1 MAANTEIC
9 TGFLPEKYFC
19 SCTKPNPLNITN
31 LDLYIDSKSA
41 NDTIKAL
48 DLLITGRSIQNNS
61 LFVEMPNTFE
71 KMSSESCQKIT
82 EKKSI
87 VSKLA
92 IAAALVFSLFFTPAA
107 SSADTVPV
115 PTLDKLHQNNVIN
128 PGTMDKDPDGNPI
141 QGTGEIYPESA
152 YILTPTDKEG
162 TNTIKRYEIIETTKY
177 YDPNTGLE
185 VAEDERIEGVQY
197 REVTVKQA
205 VEKYYTVSLK
215 QTDYYGSQGVSDEQK
230 QFKITVQN
238 PKDSSTPAFDYDI
251 TYHVDSSRLA
261 PERITED
268 LKGADINNDFI
279 NKHTDESGGAIDN
292 SGNIGNITGDFI
304 GNHARDYGGAIY
316 NRVGIDNITGDFI
329 GNYAD
334 DGGAIA
340 NNGNGNIVNITGDF
354 IGNHAGADGGAVH
367 NFRDIGNITGDFIG
381 NYTGDDGGAIYNS
394 GNIGNITGDFI
405 GNYGSFASSVHNKGK
420 IDYITGNFNSN
431 FASTITNRGD
441 ISNITGNFIGNYDI
455 SMGGAVYNYGDIGS
469 ITGVFVGNYTGSFGG
484 AIYNSEV
491 IENITGVFVGN
502 YTGSYGGAIN
512 NSDGGNIGNITGDFI
527 GNYSSRWNGGA
538 IYNSYGS
545 NIGNITGDF
554 INNYIVSTEY
564 SAQGGAICNYYS
576 GLSLTD
582 SSFINNYVVGKN
594 EAKGGA
600 IYLNSGTVNIT
611 ADKKDVIF
619 EGNFSASSQNPD
631 GTFNDKKSD
640 GIYIKNG
647 TLNLNAKNNDI
658 ILNDTVTAESGTISI
673 NGSSNIYFNNN
684 DNNLNLTEFNI
695 EGGNLKFNG
704 QLTSQK
710 TDIGSNGSVNLDLKN
725 NTVSKIS
732 LGALTLNN
740 NLNLKIDADLSSGN
754 TDSINVNSLVNNGN
768 SINIED
774 INITSDLDDKDYI
787 YSEIINANVELN
799 ISDAVDAYL
808 TTNYKYNI
816 IGLSDTNVAYLL
828 FKKEGVNLGLPYTI
842 KESGNIVY
850 SMTEDEV
857 INDWILNS
865 EISSDSF
872 TLNGNGHTIKS
883 ADSSTEGLVLTAQK
897 ELYIDNVKEISGFVS
912 ENGGAILS
920 SGTLN
925 ISNTT
930 FTNNSAKNMGGAI
943 TASGTTNISNST
955 FSGNTVA
962 NAGGAIYIPTS
973 GNITEINGMISGSS
987 VSYKDESI
995 TAFDPG
1001 NSYAVS
1007 DGYNIVVIQKM
1018 ELSDDIPNGDVM
1030 FEEYKNQLNQ
1040 GIADGSIAGSVS
1052 DLPVMPSRPEVDEEI
1067 ASMIEDLSSKFQQA
1081 TIEYDGEVLGTYIVN
1096 PFYGQGQDVKV
1107 EFGIVSLNGQTAENP
1122 IEYTI
1127 KDTVFKDNKVHS
1139 TTSNAL
1145 GGAIAI
1151 ENKGLD
1157 LSSILKPT
1165 DLGTIDA
1172 AADPSGMTKEEV
1184 IAMLEEYVKEGIFIK
1199 SMDEFISDEYT
1210 GDIKDPKITFINTS
1224 FINNS
1229 AQSDS
1234 GEAKG
1239 GAIYANTDLTV
1250 KADNGTSLFKGNT
1263 ANGESNAIYLDNADK
1278 TLYLDSRNKGLIQF
1292 DDKIYGQAGYK
1303 VSISGDDEKST
1314 VAFNNN
1320 VDNAVVT
1327 SENVTISLGNNEVFK
1342 NSDFTINSGGISLVN
1357 DSIEQH
1363 YAKSFNINGNINL
1376 SLDADLSNASMDRL
1390 PENTIVSQDGKI
1402 NVANINLTSDSKTE
1416 TTNIQF
1422 AHDSYKE
1429 YVQYTGASQL
1439 SKDTQVTQ
1447 LFAPI
1452 YKYGVSY
1459 DPESG
1464 MFTFVQGAG
1473 APSGSYEAFN
1483 PSVVAPAVV
1492 TQAGAYTTQ
1501 LQTFNYAFQHSD
1513 NFMAIPYLERISIK
1527 NSNKYALSPTAD
1539 ATDVGTF
1546 SPLLIKE
1553 EDAGFWVKPYA
1564 SFESIP
1570 LKNGPK
1576 VSNINYGTLVG
1587 YDSKLTDI
1595 GHGWDRVLTGYIGYN
1610 GASQRYQGVDTY
1622 QNGGLIGSTI
1632 TLYKGNFFN
1641 ATTVSVGA
1649 SVGDSS
1655 NMYGNENYTMLL
1667 AGIGNKTGYNFEFK
1681 EGKYIIQPAMLLSYT
1696 FVNTF
1701 DYTNAAG
1708 LRIESDPL
1716 HAIQVAPGVK
1726 FIMNTK
1732 NGWQPYIGVNMVWNL
1747 MDKSDVRAN
1756 DVRLPEMSIKPY
1768 VQYGVGV
1775 QKRFK
1780 DDNVM
1785 AYGQAMIHN
1794 GGRNGLSL
1802 SFGLRWKVGKD

>member
-1 MAANTEIC
+1 MVTNTEIC

-48 DLLITGRSIQNNS
+48 DLLITGRSVQNNS

-107 SSADTVPV
+107 SSADTIPV
-115 PTLDKLHQNNVIN
+115 PTLDKLHQDNVIN

-141 QGTGEIYPESA
+141 EGTGEIYPESG
-152 YILTPTDKEG
+152 YTLTPTDKKG
-162 TNTIKRYEIIETTKY
+162 TNTITRYEIVETTKY

-185 VAEDERIEGVQY
+185 VAEDERVEGVQY
-197 REVTVKQA
+197 KEIVVKQA

-215 QTDYYGSQGVSDEQK
+215 QTDYYGSEGVSDEQK

-238 PKDSSTPAFDYDI
+238 PNDSSTPAFDYDI

-261 PERITED
+261 QERITED

-279 NKHTDESGGAIDN
+279 NKHTDESGGAIYN
-292 SGNIGNITGDFI
+292 SRSDIGIGNITGDFI
-304 GNHARDYGGAIY
+304 GNNAGYRGGAIY
-316 NRVGIDNITGDFI
+316 NYMGNIDNITGDFI
-329 GNYAD
+329 GNHAGD
-334 DGGAIA
+334 DGGAIDNYFSNIDNITGDFIGNSA
-340 NNGNGNIVNITGDF
+340 GVGGGAIYNITVIENITGDFIGNYAGDYGGAIYNSGNIENITGDFIGNHAGYSGGAIENLNGNIVNITGDF
-354 IGNHAGADGGAVH
+354 IGNSAGERGGAIY
-367 NFRDIGNITGDFIG
+367 NFNYGDIGNITGDFIG
-381 NYTGDDGGAIYNS
+381 NYAGDY
-394 GNIGNITGDFI
+394 
-405 GNYGSFASSVHNKGK
+405 
-420 IDYITGNFNSN
+420 
-431 FASTITNRGD
+431 
-441 ISNITGNFIGNYDI
+441 
-455 SMGGAVYNYGDIGS
+455 
-469 ITGVFVGNYTGSFGG
+469 GG

-491 IENITGVFVGN
+491 IENITGDFIGN
-502 YTGSYGGAIN
+502 YAGSYGGAIN

-527 GNYSSRWNGGA
+527 
-538 IYNSYGS
+538 
-545 NIGNITGDF
+545 
-554 INNYIVSTEY
+554 NNYAVSTNG
-564 SAQGGAICNYYS
+564 SAQGGAIYNYYS
-576 GLSLTD
+576 ELSLTD
-582 SSFINNYVVGKN
+582 SSFINNYVVGN
-594 EAKGGA
+594 EEAQGGA
-600 IYLNSGTVNIT
+600 IYLDSGTVNIT
-611 ADKKDVIF
+611 SDKKDVIF
-619 EGNFSASSQNPD
+619 EGNFSASFQNPD

-684 DNNLNLTEFNI
+684 DNNLNLTGFII

-704 QLTSQK
+704 QLTSQNAA
-710 TDIGSNGSVNLDLKN
+710 IGSNGNVNLDLKN

-865 EISSDSF
+865 EISSDKF

-883 ADSSTEGLVLTAQK
+883 TDSLTEGLVLTAQK

-930 FTNNSAKNMGGAI
+930 FANNSAKNMGGAI

-955 FSGNTVA
+955 FSGNTAA

-1263 ANGESNAIYLDNADK
+1263 ANGESNAIYLDNTDK

-1292 DDKIYGQAGYK
+1292 DDKIDGQAGYK